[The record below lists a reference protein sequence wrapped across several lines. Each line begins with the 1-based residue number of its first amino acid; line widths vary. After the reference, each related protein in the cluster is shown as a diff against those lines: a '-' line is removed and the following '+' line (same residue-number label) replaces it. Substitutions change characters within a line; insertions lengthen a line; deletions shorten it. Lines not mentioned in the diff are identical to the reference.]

1 MSGAAEDGGWE
12 RDPRLA
18 RRRNAMGTRKP
29 AMPNSEIRW
38 TKSFIF
44 VKQTVK
50 FEIKEK
56 NELRLDLW

>member
-1 MSGAAEDGGWE
+1 
-12 RDPRLA
+12 
-18 RRRNAMGTRKP
+18 MGTRKP